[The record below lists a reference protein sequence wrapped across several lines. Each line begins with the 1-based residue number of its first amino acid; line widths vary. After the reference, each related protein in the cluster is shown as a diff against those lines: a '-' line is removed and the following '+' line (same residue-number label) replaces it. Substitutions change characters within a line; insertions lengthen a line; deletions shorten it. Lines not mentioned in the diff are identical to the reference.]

1 MKKHFSKFLSLTI
14 GVVMLVS
21 LSVAAY
27 ADKPAAEPY
36 TPTAETTLGDI
47 CRHFEPEWF
56 ASLPADIQSQYDE
69 TLLNDVSGKKACIT
83 NNEERATVGW
93 ASVHVNAYGKKEAIE
108 YVAALEVDIS
118 CPSVILTAVAYD
130 NETGDIIDTDSA
142 YDTVSVGVSFR
153 NTCEDLE
160 PDHEYRVDALG
171 MVTPPAGCTI
181 DGLMDDTDI
190 VTTR

>member
-1 MKKHFSKFLSLTI
+1 M
-14 GVVMLVS
+14 
-21 LSVAAY
+21 
-27 ADKPAAEPY
+27 
-36 TPTAETTLGDI
+36 
-47 CRHFEPEWF
+47 
-56 ASLPADIQSQYDE
+56 
-69 TLLNDVSGKKACIT
+69 
-83 NNEERATVGW
+83 
-93 ASVHVNAYGKKEAIE
+93 
-108 YVAALEVDIS
+108 DIS

-142 YDTVSVGVSFR
+142 YDTDSVGVSFR

>member
-14 GVVMLVS
+14 GVIMLVS

-69 TLLNDVSGKKACIT
+69 TLLNDVSGERLVSLIMRKGKCPCKCLWKKGSNRICCCI
-83 NNEERATVGW
+83 G
-93 ASVHVNAYGKKEAIE
+93 SGYKLSIG
-108 YVAALEVDIS
+108 YF
-118 CPSVILTAVAYD
+118 
-130 NETGDIIDTDSA
+130 DSR
-142 YDTVSVGVSFR
+142 S
-153 NTCEDLE
+153 L
-160 PDHEYRVDALG
+160 
-171 MVTPPAGCTI
+171 
-181 DGLMDDTDI
+181 
-190 VTTR
+190 